1 MVRSGARNLITDVAG
16 LRVGH
21 AEDHRVR
28 TGVTVVV
35 GDALTTAVVDI
46 RGGAPGTRD
55 TEALDPIAIDG
66 GCDAIVLSG
75 GSVYG
80 LDAPAGGTALLRE
93 QGRGAPFGG
102 LRLPIVP
109 GAILFDMVNGG
120 DKDWGA
126 ETPYRALG
134 RKAAGNAGLDF
145 ALGN

>member
-28 TGVTVVV
+28 PGVAVVV
-35 GDALTTAVVDI
+35 GDTLTTAVVDI

-80 LDAPAGGTALLRE
+80 LGAPAGGGARVPAACACPSCRARSCSTWSMAATRT
-93 QGRGAPFGG
+93 GAP
-102 LRLPIVP
+102 RRRT
-109 GAILFDMVNGG
+109 A
-120 DKDWGA
+120 
-126 ETPYRALG
+126 RS
-134 RKAAGNAGLDF
+134 AARRRRT
-145 ALGN
+145 